1 MGLRIGDMMWNTSD
15 ELKDLLEI
23 VNAALRETEFEEKYF
38 DHLSR
43 TIKMTKMMSQTAQ
56 EMKETITLFNPNTGE
71 TMRISPTDIILATT
85 PVMVEWEKKT
95 VEEL

>member
-1 MGLRIGDMMWNTSD
+1 MALRIGEMVWDSLE
-15 ELKDLLEI
+15 ELKELEAI
-23 VNAALRETEFEEKYF
+23 VQQAIREQEREDKYF

-43 TIKMTKMMSQTAQ
+43 TLKMTKMMSQTAQ

-95 VEEL
+95 IEEL